1 MRLVLNSRCCRSG
14 MVLFQAEGRVIR
26 GLTSGSG
33 LVVAGPCRSSEKAQ
47 AWHKSAGGAGAAGVA
62 GRILRGVGLLAGIAL
77 LTGCAGKSEPQIQYV
92 RVEVPVQVPCRAPE
106 VAVPPWAAA
115 GLRKTDSLEV
125 KVRALLA
132 ERRQRIGYEKQLEA
146 AGRACQ

>member
-1 MRLVLNSRCCRSG
+1 MSLGLKLRFCGSG
-14 MVLFQAEGRVIR
+14 AWWFRAASHVIR
-26 GLTSGSG
+26 GVSCGSG
-33 LVVAGPCRSSEKAQ
+33 LVLTLG
-47 AWHKSAGGAGAAGVA
+47 
-62 GRILRGVGLLAGIAL
+62 LAG
-77 LTGCAGKSEPQIQYV
+77 CSGKVEPQVKYV

-115 GLRKTDSLEV
+115 GMRKTDSLEV

-146 AGRACQ
+146 AVRACR

>member
-1 MRLVLNSRCCRSG
+1 MRLGLNSHTCGSG
-14 MVLFQAEGRVIR
+14 MCPYQAARRVIR
-26 GLTSGSG
+26 GFACGSG
-33 LVVAGPCRSSEKAQ
+33 LV
-47 AWHKSAGGAGAAGVA
+47 
-62 GRILRGVGLLAGIAL
+62 LTLGLA
-77 LTGCAGKSEPQIQYV
+77 GCAGEVEPQLQYV
-92 RVEVPVQVPCRAPE
+92 RVEIPVQVPCRAPE

-146 AGRACQ
+146 AAAACR